1 MMDFINLIADFFN
14 SLELVYKVLIIAGA
28 CLLVAFVVVLCCVV
42 GHKRKK
48 KEKRAIEEKREKNKK
63 ALDEFTSTPHSQEH
77 EELSVRFNGAKEE
90 EVTSEPKLD
99 EESNVERVECEEEKE
114 QAEEEQVDKIERSD
128 DVDAEFCEEIET
140 TTIEPITYDDNI
152 GSDSVEI
159 DGFES
164 ESDDV
169 FAFVK
174 NKENKAPVGF
184 TQKIAEAESNVKA
197 NYCDIIN
204 YALSYKKIKMRKNV
218 NSEKAYAG
226 SNVLFML
233 KIHGK
238 SLRVYYALR
247 FADYENTTI
256 PVSDES
262 GKKSYDKTPVMLKIT
277 GPLSVKRAKILI
289 DDVAKRYALEKGK
302 EKTVITAEEI

>member
-14 SLELVYKVLIIAGA
+14 SLDVIYKVLILVGAG
-28 CLLVAFVVVLCCVV
+28 LLVALVVALCCIA
-42 GHKRKK
+42 GYKRKK
-48 KEKRAIEEKREKNKK
+48 KKKRAIEEKREKNKQ
-63 ALDEFTSTPHSQEH
+63 ALDEFTSTPHSDEH
-77 EELSVRFNGAKEE
+77 EELSRRFNGTKEE

-99 EESNVERVECEEEKE
+99 ETDEKGVEEESE
-114 QAEEEQVDKIERSD
+114 HEQVLDEQIDKIERSENI
-128 DVDAEFCEEIET
+128 DAEFCEEVET
-140 TTIEPITYDDNI
+140 TTVEPITYDDDI
-152 GSDSVEI
+152 EIESGVI
-159 DGFES
+159 DGFGS

-174 NKENKAPVGF
+174 NKENKASVGF
-184 TQKIAEAESNVKA
+184 AQKIAEAESEVKA
-197 NYCDIIN
+197 NYCDIVN

-218 NSEKAYAG
+218 SSEKAYAG

-247 FADYENTTI
+247 FADYENTTM
-256 PVSDES
+256 PVSDVS
-262 GKKSYDKTPVMLKIT
+262 DKKSYDKTPVMLKIT